1 MMTAAVFALVGAV
14 LGALGTLAVEV
25 IRERAESSK
34 ARREA
39 LRSVCADFTTAVA
52 HLRNLAIDLI
62 QSPADADLMNSMNQA
77 HRESR
82 ALYEQLRLTAGAVSV
97 QAAGRRVLRYAYGV
111 LRQAEGKPP
120 REDELERGPILM
132 LNDSLM
138 VLYAEVRRE
147 IGTPHAADV
156 YQEPDEWVQ
165 PSVADSAG
173 RSRHIQGLPDLD
185 TSGSPSL
192 EEQTQTE

>member
-1 MMTAAVFALVGAV
+1 MTAAVFALVGAV

-39 LRSVCADFTTAVA
+39 LCVPTLQQPL
-52 HLRNLAIDLI
+52 HLRNLAIGLI

-82 ALYEQLRLTAGAVSV
+82 ALYEQLRLTAGSVSV

-111 LRQAEGKPP
+111 LRQAVGKPP
-120 REDELERGPILM
+120 WEDELERGPH
-132 LNDSLM
+132 
-138 VLYAEVRRE
+138 
-147 IGTPHAADV
+147 THA
-156 YQEPDEWVQ
+156 QR
-165 PSVADSAG
+165 
-173 RSRHIQGLPDLD
+173 RSRWMAANIRCGLH
-185 TSGSPSL
+185 GR
-192 EEQTQTE
+192 